1 MFVSDRILC
10 SVQILQVFHVWAL
23 HRCRRAKPWDT
34 PCTAAGWEISEH
46 ITHLAAHQQSRTH
59 MELWPSSYQTEWQLQ
74 GKKNG
79 RLQLH
84 RVRLG
89 KTDKTASVSVSV
101 ALYIL
106 ENRLKSLE
114 HWFRNTFSRALS
126 YIKMKLLTRLA
137 EISSWEFITDRFSLV
152 TKLKEENNNK
162 WSCKWNKLVHSILSI

>member
-34 PCTAAGWEISEH
+34 PCTAAGWEVSEH
-46 ITHLAAHQQSRTH
+46 ATHLAAHEQSRTH
-59 MELWPSSYQTEWQLQ
+59 VELWPSCYQTEWQLQ
-74 GKKNG
+74 G

-84 RVRLG
+84 WVRLG
-89 KTDKTASVSVSV
+89 KTDKTDSVSVSV

-106 ENRLKSLE
+106 EKRFKILE
-114 HWFRNTFSRALS
+114 PWFHNTFSRALS
-126 YIKMKLLTRLA
+126 YIKIILLMCLA
-137 EISSWEFITDRFSLV
+137 EISSWKFITDRFSLA

-162 WSCKWNKLVHSILSI
+162 WSCKWNQLVHNILSI

>member
-1 MFVSDRILC
+1 VFVSDRILC

-23 HRCRRAKPWDT
+23 HRCRRAQPWDT

-46 ITHLAAHQQSRTH
+46 VTHLAAHQQSRTH
-59 MELWPSSYQTEWQLQ
+59 MELWPSCYQTEWQLQ

-89 KTDKTASVSVSV
+89 KPDKTDSV

-106 ENRLKSLE
+106 EKRFKILE
-114 HWFRNTFSRALS
+114 PWYHNTFSRAVS
-126 YIKMKLLTRLA
+126 YIKIKLLMRLA
-137 EISSWEFITDRFSLV
+137 EICSWKFITDRFSIV

-162 WSCKWNKLVHSILSI
+162 WYCK